1 MSEPIY
7 SNLFYFRL
15 ILKIGGTEQFLYE
28 IAKKYHAKD
37 ITILYDEADFDQL
50 ARLKKLVRCI
60 KRQPNKTYKAKRAF
74 YNFNLEAIDQVKA
87 DEHIFICHA
96 IYQNIDQIPPVNH
109 PKLTRFI
116 GVSKFA
122 SRELEKY
129 AEHLGKKIKAEPCY
143 NPLTL
148 EKPKK
153 ILKIVSAGRFN
164 DKVKGGD
171 RLIRLAGAVEKYARE
186 NGEKYIWLVFTN
198 RWKIPVSIP
207 NFFIMEPRIDVRD
220 CIADADWLVQLSND
234 MESYGYSI
242 NEALGYGTGV
252 VHTPLSVIPEL
263 NIPDE
268 AHLTCEY
275 DMSNADEIAEKMF
288 TQLKEFTYTPPED
301 GWDKLLVDTTSNYEP
316 PKADTEV
323 ECIERYYDL
332 ELKRTIE
339 VGSPTYKIERER
351 ANYLSSLG
359 LVKILKKKK

>member
-1 MSEPIY
+1 MKEQVY

-37 ITILYDEADFDQL
+37 ITILFDDADFDQL

-60 KRQPNKTYKAKRAF
+60 KRQPEKTYKAKRAF
-74 YNFNLEAIDQVKA
+74 YNFNLDAIDQIEA

-96 IYQNIDQIPPVNH
+96 IYQNINQIPPVNH
-109 PKLTRFI
+109 PKLTRYV
-116 GVSKFA
+116 GVSNFS

-129 AEHLGKKIKAEPCY
+129 AKHLGKEIKAEPCY

-153 ILKIVSAGRFN
+153 ILKIISAGRFN

-171 RLIRLAGAVEKYARE
+171 RLLRLAEAVEKYARE

-198 RWKIPVSIP
+198 RVTFRANTP
-207 NFFIMEPRIDVRD
+207 NLFIMEPRVDVRD
-220 CIADADWLVQLSND
+220 YIADADWLVQLSND

-252 VHTPLSVIPEL
+252 VHTPLSIIPEL

-275 DMSNADEIAEKMF
+275 DMSNADEIAKKMF
-288 TQLKEFTYTPPED
+288 EPRKEFTYTPPKD
-301 GWDKLLVDTTSNYEP
+301 GWDKLLVDEPSNYKL

-323 ECIERYYDL
+323 ECINRYYDL
-332 ELKRTIE
+332 EQKRIIE
-339 VGSPTYKIERER
+339 VGSPTYMVEPER
-351 ANYLSSLG
+351 ADYLSSLG
-359 LVKILKKKK
+359 LVKILRKKK

>member
-87 DEHIFICHA
+87 GEHIFICHA

-220 CIADADWLVQLSND
+220 YIADADWLVQLSND

-301 GWDKLLVDTTSNYEP
+301 GWDKLLVDTPSNYKP